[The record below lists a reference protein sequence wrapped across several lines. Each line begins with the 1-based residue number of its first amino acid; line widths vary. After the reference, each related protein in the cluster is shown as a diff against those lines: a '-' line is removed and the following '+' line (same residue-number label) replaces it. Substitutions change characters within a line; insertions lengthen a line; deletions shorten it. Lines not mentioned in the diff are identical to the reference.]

1 MRPILL
7 CSPMY
12 LWEIGMGVAVKGRG
26 ARGGGLE
33 VLLGG
38 ATR

>member
-1 MRPILL
+1 MEIGEGGRSIR
-7 CSPMY
+7 